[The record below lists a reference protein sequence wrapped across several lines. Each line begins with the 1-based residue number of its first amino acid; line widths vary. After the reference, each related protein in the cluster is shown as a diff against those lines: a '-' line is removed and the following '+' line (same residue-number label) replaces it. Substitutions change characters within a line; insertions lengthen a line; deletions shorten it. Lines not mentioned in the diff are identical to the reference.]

1 MGMGPA
7 SVKRYNEFDS
17 LIVCFGIPP
26 PAKWRRRSVSCCE
39 AYASAMAEIAERTR
53 YFERYVTFVDA
64 IVAIAITLLVLPLVE
79 LTSDHHGTTSELLR
93 DHAAQFYSFA
103 LSFLVIFRLWW
114 SQHRLLRF
122 VVDGDKVVVRGLGL
136 WVMTIVF
143 LPFPTA
149 LVAAP
154 SQDLGTRALY
164 IGTMAASAACLA
176 VVAWG
181 LVRNPSLSEEN
192 AKPHFTAEIVT
203 FLIMVVALLVSVLVP
218 VTSYFPLFLLLLSTP
233 IEKLWNRVA
242 AKWSR
247 GEGEM
252 S

>member
-1 MGMGPA
+1 
-7 SVKRYNEFDS
+7 
-17 LIVCFGIPP
+17 
-26 PAKWRRRSVSCCE
+26 
-39 AYASAMAEIAERTR
+39 
-53 YFERYVTFVDA
+53 
-64 IVAIAITLLVLPLVE
+64 IAITLLVLPLVE

>member
-1 MGMGPA
+1 
-7 SVKRYNEFDS
+7 
-17 LIVCFGIPP
+17 
-26 PAKWRRRSVSCCE
+26 
-39 AYASAMAEIAERTR
+39 MAEIAERTR
-53 YFERYVTFVDA
+53 YFERYVTFIDA

-154 SQDLGTRALY
+154 SQDLGP
-164 IGTMAASAACLA
+164 G
-176 VVAWG
+176 
-181 LVRNPSLSEEN
+181 
-192 AKPHFTAEIVT
+192 
-203 FLIMVVALLVSVLVP
+203 
-218 VTSYFPLFLLLLSTP
+218 LSTSGQWQP
-233 IEKLWNRVA
+233 VLRAWR
-242 AKWSR
+242 WSR
-247 GEGEM
+247 GVW
-252 S
+252 SATRR

>member
-1 MGMGPA
+1 
-7 SVKRYNEFDS
+7 
-17 LIVCFGIPP
+17 
-26 PAKWRRRSVSCCE
+26 
-39 AYASAMAEIAERTR
+39 MAEIAERTR
-53 YFERYVTFVDA
+53 YFERYVTFIDA

-154 SQDLGTRALY
+154 SQDLGTRGSLHRDN
-164 IGTMAASAACLA
+164 GSQCCVPGGGRVGSGPQP
-176 VVAWG
+176 VVERREMRSRISP
-181 LVRNPSLSEEN
+181 LKSSLS
-192 AKPHFTAEIVT
+192 
-203 FLIMVVALLVSVLVP
+203 
-218 VTSYFPLFLLLLSTP
+218 
-233 IEKLWNRVA
+233 
-242 AKWSR
+242 
-247 GEGEM
+247 
-252 S
+252 

>member
-1 MGMGPA
+1 
-7 SVKRYNEFDS
+7 
-17 LIVCFGIPP
+17 
-26 PAKWRRRSVSCCE
+26 
-39 AYASAMAEIAERTR
+39 MAEIAERTR
-53 YFERYVTFVDA
+53 YFERYVTFIDA

-79 LTSDHHGTTSELLR
+79 LTSDHHGTTSELL
-93 DHAAQFYSFA
+93 HENAAQFGSFA

-122 VVDGDKVVVRGLGL
+122 VIDADKVVVRGLGL
-136 WVMTIVF
+136 WVLTIVF

-181 LVRNPSLSEEN
+181 LVRNPSLSEEG
-192 AKPHFTAEIVT
+192 AKPNFTAEVVT
-203 FLIMVVALLVSVLVP
+203 FLILVVALLISVLVP

-233 IEKLWNRVA
+233 IEKLWDRVA
-242 AKWSR
+242 VKST
-247 GEGEM
+247 GGKGEM